1 MVSLSIRGMTG
12 WVNPLRV
19 AVRRPGTLFVAR
31 RWSAGAFFCGSPRGF
46 ALWGLRRG
54 GRRTVERR
62 RAGRS
67 RPAHA
72 PDPGRHALATGL
84 TCTQNR
90 QRDYRRRPW
99 QHRRVWT
106 ASGVERCRRPWEPKP
121 PGSPPAP
128 PRFGG
133 CMTRRTAHA
142 DAPRSSEGR
151 SNH

>member
-1 MVSLSIRGMTG
+1 MVSLSIIGMTG
-12 WVNPLRV
+12 WVNPFFL
-19 AVRRPGTLFVAR
+19 AARRPWTLFVAR
-31 RWSAGAFFCGSPRGF
+31 RRSAGAFFCVDPLGALPSGGS
-46 ALWGLRRG
+46 AG
-54 GRRTVERR
+54 GEGARWSAAARD
-62 RAGRS
+62 A
-67 RPAHA
+67 
-72 PDPGRHALATGL
+72 PGRHALAAGL

-128 PRFGG
+128 PRFGC

-151 SNH
+151 SKH